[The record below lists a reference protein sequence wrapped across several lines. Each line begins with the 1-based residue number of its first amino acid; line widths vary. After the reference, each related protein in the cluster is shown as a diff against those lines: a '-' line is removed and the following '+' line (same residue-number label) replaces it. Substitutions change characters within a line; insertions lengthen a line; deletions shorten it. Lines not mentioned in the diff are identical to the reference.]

1 MYNFA
6 LAFVICALVCVIG
19 DFISKLSKAW
29 IPSVFITAVILLIGY
44 WTFIPKNLIADAGL
58 LQLGGSVGIYFC
70 IVHIGTMLS
79 IRQLLSQWKTV
90 IICLIGLAGMCFLC
104 YFICPLFMEKTLTIV
119 GLPPLTGGIVAA
131 TMMENEA
138 MNRGMELAAI
148 FAISMYC
155 IQGFAGYPLTTIC
168 LHKEGKQLLADYRN
182 HKNKIPTLSSDE
194 TKITDEN
201 HKKLIPEIPSK
212 YNSPTLLLAKTA
224 FTVWLSIVIGNFT
237 GINGAIVTLIL
248 SVLLTSLG
256 FLDSDILNKAGSYG
270 FLSFCLTLYIFDG
283 LKNCTP
289 TMLMQILGPMLI
301 LVIIGVAG
309 LWIASFIMAKITK
322 TSVSMAYATCLTA
335 LYGFPFNVIMTES
348 VCEAL
353 TKDENEQQY
362 LKDKMLPPMLVGGF
376 TTVTIA
382 SVVIAGIFIKLL

>member
-6 LAFVICALVCVIG
+6 LAFTICTLVCIIG
-19 DFISKLSKAW
+19 DFISTLSKAW
-29 IPSVFITAVILLIGY
+29 IPSVFITAIVLLIGY
-44 WTFIPKNLIADAGL
+44 WTVIPQNLIEDAGL
-58 LQLGGSVGIYFC
+58 LQLGGTIGIYFC

-90 IICLIGLAGMCFLC
+90 IICLVGLTGMCLLC
-104 YFICPLFMEKTLTIV
+104 YFICPLFIDKTLTIA

-138 MNRGMELAAI
+138 IKKGMDLAAV

-168 LHKEGKQLLADYRN
+168 LHKEGKYLLDGFRN
-182 HKNKIPTLSSDE
+182 NKNNLLSSPAED
-194 TKITDEN
+194 IILSSPQN
-201 HKKLIPEIPSK
+201 KKPIPPVPSK
-212 YNSPTLLLAKTA
+212 YNSNTVLLAKTA
-224 FTVWLSIVIGNFT
+224 FTVWLSILIGNFT
-237 GINGAIVTLIL
+237 GINSAIVTLII
-248 SVLLTSLG
+248 SVILTSLG
-256 FLDSDILNKAGSYG
+256 FLDPNILNKAGSYG
-270 FLSFCLTLYIFDG
+270 FLSFALTLYIFNG
-283 LKNCTP
+283 LKDCTP
-289 TMLMQILGPMLI
+289 DMLLQIIIPMLI

-309 LWIASFIMAKITK
+309 LWVSSFIMAKITG
-322 TSVSMAYATCLTA
+322 TSAYMAFATCLTA

-353 TKDENEQQY
+353 TKDKEEQKY
-362 LKDKMLPPMLVGGF
+362 LKDTMLPPMLVGGF

-382 SVVIAGIFIKLL
+382 SVIIAGIFINLL